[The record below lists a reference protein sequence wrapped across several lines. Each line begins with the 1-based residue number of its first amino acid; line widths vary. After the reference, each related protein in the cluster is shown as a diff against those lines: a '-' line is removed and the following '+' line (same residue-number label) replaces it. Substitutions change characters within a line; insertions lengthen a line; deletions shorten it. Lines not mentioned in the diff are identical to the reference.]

1 MEESRIVT
9 EAAIFA
15 DKCDINEELTR
26 LESHVHNFQK
36 HLSKVNQLVEN
47 SISLFRK

>member
-1 MEESRIVT
+1 MRLTELTDGLMDESRLVT

-26 LESHVHNFQK
+26 LESHVCNSPK
-36 HLSKVNQLVEN
+36 H
-47 SISLFRK
+47 